1 VLIEL
6 EIENFALVESL
17 RVPFGAGL
25 NVLTGETGAG
35 KSIVL
40 DALGYLLGDA
50 HPQSRPLEKKNSRVC
65 GLFEA
70 KGSAWEWLVSQGLLD
85 EGGGDEAGWQV
96 LLARD
101 TTPQGRSQSRVNG
114 RLASL
119 SQIRQLAN
127 FLVEIHGQHQSTSLL
142 KPAKHLQLLDVFAG
156 EAHLG
161 RVNDY
166 RQVYQE
172 DREIARRLQ
181 ELEDASRTK
190 AREQEWLSHEVQEI
204 EEADLK
210 LDEEDTLEND
220 WRRLSHLDE
229 IHTKVSTA
237 LNVLEGDRG
246 AGGSIIQAQK
256 SLGSVVRLDSSL
268 QEHLTELDQCQV
280 VIQETARSLM
290 SYLDQTQADPRQL
303 ERLSDRKALIKTLKR
318 KYGSSIE
325 EILNY
330 AQSSQEKLS
339 QLENQDAL
347 KEQLS
352 KDLETVRARRTE
364 LANQLTDLRIQH
376 GDNLCHLVEQELH
389 ELYLEK
395 SKFQVKIDAQD
406 AGPNGNENVEFQF
419 SANPG
424 SPLRP
429 LHKVASGGE
438 LSRLLLALLVL
449 LDRDD
454 PVPTMVLDEV
464 DSGLGGRAAEAV
476 AAKLTKI
483 CWIGSDEATHQRQII
498 CVTHLPVIAASA
510 DHHLRVVKSAE
521 DEHTHLFVGPLDEEG
536 RELEIARMLSG
547 DATPGAA
554 RTHARE
560 LISKQRPRRTL

>member
-1 VLIEL
+1 MLIEL

-40 DALGYLLGDA
+40 DALGYLLGDS
-50 HPQSRPLEKKNSRVC
+50 HPQSRPLEKKSSRVC

-70 KGSAWEWLVSQGLLD
+70 KGSAWDWLVSQGLL
-85 EGGGDEAGWQV
+85 EGSGEEAAWQV

-101 TTPQGRSQSRVNG
+101 TTAQGRSQCRING
-114 RLASL
+114 RLASV
-119 SQIRQLAN
+119 SQVRQLAD

-142 KPAKHLQLLDVFAG
+142 KPSKHLQLLDVFAG
-156 EAHLG
+156 EAHLS
-161 RVNDY
+161 RVTDY

-172 DREIARRLQ
+172 DRDVARQLQ

-210 LDEEDTLEND
+210 VDEEDTLENE

-229 IHTKVSTA
+229 IQTKVSAA
-237 LNVLEGDRG
+237 LNALEGDRG
-246 AGGSIIQAQK
+246 AGSSIIQAQK
-256 SLGSVVRLDSSL
+256 SLGSVVRLDASL
-268 QEHLTELDQCQV
+268 QEHLSELDQCQV

-303 ERLSDRKALIKTLKR
+303 EHLSERKALIKTLKR

-330 AQSSQEKLS
+330 AQSSQEKLA

-352 KDLETVRARRTE
+352 KKLEVLRAQRGQ
-364 LANQLTDLRIQH
+364 LADQLSALRVQH
-376 GDNLCHLVEQELH
+376 GDNLCRLVEQELH

-395 SKFQVKIDAQD
+395 SKFQVKIEAQE

-483 CWIGSDEATHQRQII
+483 CWIGSDESTHQRQII

-547 DATPGAA
+547 DATPDAA

-560 LISKQRPRRTL
+560 LIGKQRVRRTH